1 MLCIFLHEDENV
13 IIVKEIQWELTE
25 KILFQEV
32 WASFE
37 SLMKCATEFLKLLK
51 LKKNS
56 ITALRLLKFL
66 TLEKGLHHFFTT
78 FKVIDAERELHHFL
92 TTL

>member
-1 MLCIFLHEDENV
+1 MVYIFLHEDENV
-13 IIVKEIQWELTE
+13 IINKEIQWELTE
-25 KILFQEV
+25 NILFQEV

-37 SLMKCATEFLKLLK
+37 SLMKRATEFVKLLK

-78 FKVIDAERELHHFL
+78 FKVINAEKELHHFL

>member
-13 IIVKEIQWELTE
+13 IIVKEIRWELKG

-37 SLMKCATEFLKLLK
+37 SLMKGATEFLKLLK

-78 FKVIDAERELHHFL
+78 FKVINAEKELHHFP